1 MLIEI
6 KNKHVTQPDANFKA
20 LLALDYV
27 NTDAA
32 PSVYVCVCAF
42 VLQYSLCIMCLS
54 QKRFSD
60 NWQSG
65 IPVLRKRA
73 RMQLVSSAAVQEDD
87 TVDNIL
93 LSG

>member
-6 KNKHVTQPDANFKA
+6 KNKHVTQPDTNFKA
-20 LLALDYV
+20 LVALDYV
-27 NTDAA
+27 STDAA
-32 PSVYVCVCAF
+32 PSVYVC

-65 IPVLRKRA
+65 IPMPRKRA
-73 RMQLVSSAAVQEDD
+73 RMQLVSSAAVEEDD